1 VFNPGD
7 ISISDL
13 IQVGIDG
20 GSASGDVIGKAD
32 APTDRGESIVP
43 YSQVLP
49 QYLNDAADA
58 LSELSLP
65 PSMRSIVQSYFDL
78 LAQQAQ

>member
-1 VFNPGD
+1 
-7 ISISDL
+7 
-13 IQVGIDG
+13 
-20 GSASGDVIGKAD
+20 
-32 APTDRGESIVP
+32 
-43 YSQVLP
+43 VLP